1 MLPRRSSPTLSHSS
15 KRKRAPERGAEKIRR
30 LRLSSRRL
38 YHLQGIGAEDAV
50 ICVRQLIAEPRPA
63 AGSSLH
69 NLGPAQQR
77 KRGRNNACAHS
88 SLTLLPR
95 LAAPQEE
102 RRDLAGAGLQFVR
115 VSPRSALV
123 DADTRQTIGSI
134 LLANAVE
141 VDEGARA
148 LDQPVRMPRC
158 QLSEFIRCAPTQ
170 RHATLLPSLYGCILL
185 RHTTP
190 GCFSFPRPAP
200 ARAVLLP
207 KIWAPTR
214 TQDRVP
220 ANRHRPTTQRTA
232 TCRPSPIARR
242 PRCRRPS

>member
-1 MLPRRSSPTLSHSS
+1 VS
-15 KRKRAPERGAEKIRR
+15 E
-30 LRLSSRRL
+30 
-38 YHLQGIGAEDAV
+38 EDAV

-148 LDQPVRMPRC
+148 LDQPP
-158 QLSEFIRCAPTQ
+158 
-170 RHATLLPSLYGCILL
+170 H
-185 RHTTP
+185 
-190 GCFSFPRPAP
+190 
-200 ARAVLLP
+200 AVLLQSLGGRAVGGP
-207 KIWAPTR
+207 ADVGTMEDDEAPGAGEPGHFIHDVLAAVR
-214 TQDRVP
+214 RVP
-220 ANRHRPTTQRTA
+220 EHAVAGLQVEG
-232 TCRPSPIARR
+232 ARR
-242 PRCRRPS
+242 VGPWRLQQRVRLERFVGADGFFRVQDLGFGVVWDGLGFQGYGGGFRV